1 MQDNDNLNEA
11 PASEVPEIPDAAMQ
25 AITEKI
31 DEVFSKGDND
41 IAGQLST
48 EKEEVP
54 AREVARR
61 QSVQKEQAEELDEEG
76 LTGADDPEGHGKP
89 EETPKE
95 GEDAE
100 EGEPAD
106 DKDGQTAEAP
116 TLDPNLRFVAQQ
128 FGWSDEKIDKLLK
141 ADPELAQDTFTNLS
155 DAYTNLSRQMLPQG
169 DSQGLPGTQPGSMTA
184 QQQATTSP
192 LDTLLSD
199 KALAQFAEANG
210 EEIVEKFLKPFAQE
224 RQALKAELSEMKA
237 YVEVQ
242 QRRAVAT
249 EATTVL
255 EKLSGQF
262 ADLYG
267 KDTLQLS
274 DPQKQART
282 NLAGIADQLRAGA
295 KSQGRELSVSEALN
309 RAHLIVSAGHRQQAV
324 RKQVTEQVQRRS
336 KQISAKPTQRRNPT
350 TAGGRSDAAA
360 IEAYNRKAAELGLE
374 V

>member
-1 MQDNDNLNEA
+1 MQENTDSIEA
-11 PASEVPEIPDAAMQ
+11 PASEVPEIPDEAMQ

-31 DEVFSKGDND
+31 DEVFAKGEND
-41 IAGQLST
+41 VNAEPSNEKLPAGEIARQ
-48 EKEEVP
+48 
-54 AREVARR
+54 
-61 QSVQKEQAEELDEEG
+61 QSVKKEQAEELDEEG
-76 LTGADDPEGHGKP
+76 LTGNDDPEGHGKKDETP
-89 EETPKE
+89 AEKEDEGKPGEGDETPAEETP
-95 GEDAE
+95 A
-100 EGEPAD
+100 
-106 DKDGQTAEAP
+106 
-116 TLDPNLRFVAQQ
+116 LDPNLRFVAQQ

-141 ADPELAQDTFTNLS
+141 ADAELAQDTFSNLS
-155 DAYTNLSRQMLPQG
+155 DAYLNLSRQMLPQA
-169 DSQGLPGTQPGSMTA
+169 DSQVNPGTQPGSTTA
-184 QQQATTSP
+184 QPQATTSP
-192 LDTLLSD
+192 LDTLLSP
-199 KALAQFAEANG
+199 KALAEFAEANG

-224 RQALKAELSEMKA
+224 RQALKQEVQELKGF
-237 YVEVQ
+237 VEIQ

-295 KSQGRELSVSEALN
+295 KMQGRELSVTEALN
-309 RAHLIVSAGHRQQAV
+309 RAHLIVSAGNRQQAV

-336 KQISAKPTQRRNPT
+336 KQITAKPTQRRNPA
-350 TAGGRSDAAA
+350 TAGGRSDATA